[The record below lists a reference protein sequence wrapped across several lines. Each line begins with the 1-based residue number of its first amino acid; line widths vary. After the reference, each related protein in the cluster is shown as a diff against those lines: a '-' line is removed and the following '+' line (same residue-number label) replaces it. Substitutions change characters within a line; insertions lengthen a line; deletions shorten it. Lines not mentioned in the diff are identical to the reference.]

1 MGCMPD
7 ETMSRETMALA
18 IINKINNK
26 LKFLCRKNRFL
37 TPTLR
42 WLLCN
47 AVIQPHFNY
56 ACSAWYPSLTK
67 KLKNRIQTSQNKC
80 IRFCLQLDKMTHISH
95 KEFETLNWLPV
106 TERFNQCINSIVFK
120 YISQSGVIVET
131 EGNIWK
137 MQKREP
143 FHYKKVNKGTTN
155 FTSPYVYSLFTIF
168 LIKQIFEKNKS
179 PRVASGSWTQL

>member
-1 MGCMPD
+1 MPD

-42 WLLCN
+42 RLLCN

-56 ACSAWYPSLTK
+56 ACSAWYPNLTK
-67 KLKNRIQTSQNKC
+67 KLKNRIQTSQNRC
-80 IRFCLQLDKMTHISH
+80 ICFCLELDKMTDISH

-137 MQKREP
+137 MQKRET
-143 FHYKKVNKGTTN
+143 FHYKKVKKATPNL
-155 FTSPYVYSLFTIF
+155 TSPYIYSLYNLYDKTNF
-168 LIKQIFEKNKS
+168 
-179 PRVASGSWTQL
+179 